1 MINILE
7 DPSKKTKLMAI
18 LVIKKDNVSAAI
30 SRANTLS
37 NKEEEEIPSEDIIK
51 VNFLYQPHNI
61 VIEAKKDD
69 KLKDIFLKFME
80 IAELPERDITNILF
94 IYEKKR
100 KQYSIDKV
108 KNKTLLN
115 IISES
120 DIFDKEITF
129 ITKNKKYEEF
139 ERADKNLNPDNN
151 LNVGLLV

>member
-1 MINILE
+1 M
-7 DPSKKTKLMAI
+7 
-18 LVIKKDNVSAAI
+18 
-30 SRANTLS
+30 
-37 NKEEEEIPSEDIIK
+37 
-51 VNFLYQPHNI
+51 YQPHNI